1 MSARVLVADGDA
13 ERGQRIADACSS
25 QGLTC
30 SVTTHGAA
38 ALENALAEVPDAL
51 VCQLELPLIDGPRL
65 VAILRANP
73 RTRKVSVLF
82 VGDRASDAENGAV
95 AGQVI
100 PAPADPDLVVSCLQ
114 ATLAGRTS
122 EASGGGAENNVEG
135 QLGQLPLADVLQLFN
150 VSRKSGTVDVVCG
163 LGPGRCQTGRIVL
176 REGDVVSASV
186 ERVQGEKALFRLL
199 TWDRGT
205 FSFRPE
211 IPECEP
217 NVRTPTRALLR
228 EGMRQ
233 IREWERLAVELPPM
247 SAQVTLR
254 VARAGLP
261 SVIHP
266 LTQEVLMV
274 LDLYSKVE
282 EVVDHCSFP
291 DYQVLRTLHTLHRRG
306 MVDLLNEP
314 EEVEGERGVRLFP
327 PARAARLREWLGVDR
342 PGQLA
347 AREAKLVIVT
357 SDTASLR
364 ELGRILERIPGTE
377 LEEGLAK
384 GTTTADDLVTLGRI
398 GVDPEVG
405 IRLIN
410 APSSPRFAP
419 IWPIVAHGALAVV
432 LAIPG
437 SGGATLEPLRRAA
450 HALQTLPR
458 TRIFPLVLLEKGQDA
473 RESEL
478 REALA
483 FVKSEP
489 LILLPLENADQ
500 AATAL
505 RELFGR
511 ILS

>member
-1 MSARVLVADGDA
+1 MSARVLIADGDS
-13 ERGQRIADACSS
+13 ERGQRIAEACGARGFS
-25 QGLTC
+25 C
-30 SVTTHGAA
+30 SVTSHGAA
-38 ALENALAEVPDAL
+38 ALESALADVPDAL

-73 RTRKVSVLF
+73 RTRKLGVVF
-82 VGDRASDAENGAV
+82 VGDRASDAENASV

-100 PAPADPDLVVSCLQ
+100 PSPVDPDLVVGCLE
-114 ATLAGRTS
+114 ATLAGRSS
-122 EASGGGAENNVEG
+122 EGSGRNAEGGVEG

-150 VSRKSGTVDVVCG
+150 VSRKSGTVEVVCG

-176 REGDVVSASV
+176 REGDVVAASV
-186 ERVQGEKALFRLL
+186 ERVHGDKALFRLL

-211 IPECEP
+211 VVECEP

-228 EGMRQ
+228 EGLRQ

-274 LDLYSKVE
+274 LDLYSKVQD
-282 EVVDHCSFP
+282 VVDHCSFP
-291 DYQVLRTLHTLHRRG
+291 DYQVLRTLHTLSRRG
-306 MVDLLNEP
+306 MVELLTEP
-314 EEVEGERGVRLFP
+314 EEEEGERGVRLFP

-342 PGQLA
+342 PGQVA

-357 SDTASLR
+357 SDSASLR
-364 ELGRILERIPGTE
+364 ELGRILERMPGTE

-384 GTTTADDLVTLGRI
+384 GTTSADDLGSLGRI
-398 GVDPEVG
+398 GVDPEIG

-410 APSSPRFAP
+410 LPASPRFAP
-419 IWPIVAHGALAVV
+419 VWPVAAHGALAVLLV
-432 LAIPG
+432 IPG
-437 SGGATLEPLRRAA
+437 SGGPALEPLRRVA
-450 HALQTLPR
+450 HALQTLARP
-458 TRIFPLVLLEKGQDA
+458 RIFPLVLLEKGQEVRD
-473 RESEL
+473 SEL
-478 REALA
+478 REALD
-483 FVKSEP
+483 FVNSEP
-489 LILLPLENADQ
+489 LLPIPLENAQQSSD
-500 AATAL
+500 AL
-505 RELFGR
+505 RELFGL

>member
-1 MSARVLVADGDA
+1 MNARVLIADGDS
-13 ERGQRIADACSS
+13 ERGQRIADAC
-25 QGLTC
+25 GARGMTC

-38 ALENALAEVPDAL
+38 ALETALAEVPDAL

-73 RTRKVSVLF
+73 RTRKTAVLF
-82 VGDRASDAENGAV
+82 VGDRAEDAENSAV
-95 AGQVI
+95 TGQVI
-100 PAPADPDLVVSCLQ
+100 PSPVDPDLVVGCLQ

-122 EASGGGAENNVEG
+122 EVSAGDAEGGVEG
-135 QLGQLPLADVLQLFN
+135 QLGQLPLTDVLQLFN
-150 VSRKSGTVDVVCG
+150 VSRKSGTVEVVCG
-163 LGPGRCQTGRIVL
+163 LGPGRCQTGQIVL
-176 REGDVVSASV
+176 REGDVVAASV
-186 ERVQGEKALFRLL
+186 EHVHGEKALFRLL
-199 TWDRGT
+199 SWDRGT
-205 FSFRPE
+205 FSFKAGATE
-211 IPECEP
+211 GEP

-274 LDLYSKVE
+274 LDIYSKVQ

-306 MVDLLNEP
+306 MVELLTEP
-314 EEVEGERGVRLFP
+314 EEEEGARGARLFP

-347 AREAKLVIVT
+347 SREAKLVIFSSET
-357 SDTASLR
+357 GLLR
-364 ELGRILERIPGTE
+364 EFGRILERMPGTE

-384 GTTTADDLVTLGRI
+384 GSISADDLVTLGRV

-410 APSSPRFAP
+410 APASPRFAP
-419 IWPIVAHGALAVV
+419 IWPVAAHGALAIL

-437 SGGATLEPLRRAA
+437 SGGASLEPMRRAA

-458 TRIFPLVLLEKGQDA
+458 TRIFPLMLLEKGQEA
-473 RESEL
+473 RDSEL

-483 FVKSEP
+483 FVSSEP
-489 LILLPLENADQ
+489 LLPIPLENAQQ
-500 AATAL
+500 AGDAL